1 MNEFLDRHEK
11 IALMFSGGRD
21 SIACLELYRA
31 YLDKIT
37 VVWVN
42 TGANFPEI
50 EEYMDQLNVPNFVEV
65 RTNQP
70 LSIELN
76 GHPVDVLPVNYSSIG
91 QAVTSHKNIKLRT
104 YFDCC
109 AENQWIPAH
118 LKIEELGIT
127 CVIRGQRQAESHKNP
142 IKSGEVLDGVEYVF
156 PILNW
161 SDQDVLEY
169 LKSKNIEITERLSMS
184 HSSLDCW
191 NCTAYVADSKERF
204 EYIKKHYPQ
213 EHEKV
218 VNLLKKI
225 DNVVTAELN
234 KIRQITE
241 V

>member
-142 IKSGEVLDGVEYVF
+142 IKSG
-156 PILNW
+156 
-161 SDQDVLEY
+161 
-169 LKSKNIEITERLSMS
+169 
-184 HSSLDCW
+184 
-191 NCTAYVADSKERF
+191 
-204 EYIKKHYPQ
+204 
-213 EHEKV
+213 
-218 VNLLKKI
+218 
-225 DNVVTAELN
+225 
-234 KIRQITE
+234 
-241 V
+241 

>member
-225 DNVVTAELN
+225 DNVVTAELS

>member
-1 MNEFLDRHEK
+1 MNEFLNRHEK

>member
-204 EYIKKHYPQ
+204 KYIKKHYPK

-225 DNVVTAELN
+225 DNVVTTELS